1 MNKRNTETIMKDY
14 HINIFHSD
22 EDEGYIADIP
32 DLSQCSAFGEPPTE
46 ALAEVLRT
54 KDAWLEAA
62 KENGRSIPQ
71 PRYNPVFNQTGNL
84 PLQRYPDQIS

>member
-1 MNKRNTETIMKDY
+1 MKDY

-22 EDEGYIADIP
+22 EDEGCIADIP
-32 DLSQCSAFGEPPTE
+32 DLNQCSAFGETPTE
-46 ALAEVLRT
+46 ALAEVLRA

-71 PRYNPVFNQTGNL
+71 PRYRPVFYQVG
-84 PLQRYPDQIS
+84 